1 MLICK
6 NKASGDCFVY
16 VEDTEDGKALLILPQ
31 GQAKSL
37 KLDLFEHP
45 EEGEGENFLASGLI
59 TSHQNE
65 RYQQILDTLELV
77 E

>member
-1 MLICK
+1 MKIIR
-6 NKASGDCFVY
+6 NKASGKRFVY
-16 VEDTEDGKALLILPQ
+16 VEDHEDGKALLILPQ
-31 GQAKSL
+31 GETKSL

-59 TSHQNE
+59 TSHQIE
-65 RYQQILDTLELV
+65 RYRQILDTLELP